1 MDQSVLLRQILVYD
15 KDRAFI
21 TLLQNALGEHGF
33 EVQAEAPQIENIH
46 MINVLKP
53 EAIFIAVDADDKIGY
68 TLCNKARKL
77 AGKKTLIVV
86 ATSSLSPHDLALH
99 RNLKLRADIY
109 LDKRGLSRKEL
120 LHKLD
125 KLLRIEIGKS
135 PIPQEE
141 DNGLPQPEDISQITD
156 AGSKDGLIDETP
168 ELTHKAK
175 DAGSNRGQL
184 IPDIENQSDS
194 INDQANNEDEKD
206 DDRLQHVVAEQERE
220 IFRLRKQLEEARR
233 EASSSPFSEYFLSM
247 RDQIEQ
253 KELEI
258 IQLKEK
264 IDKSKKENQES
275 KTELK
280 KVRKEIA
287 NLKKEIGK
295 GTKHDQELTALVEER
310 QNAVEEAQKELI
322 HEQKAHK
329 ETRERFESK
338 ITDLINKH
346 DVAYKRAELR
356 HAAQLAQLQSEKNE
370 EIEDLKQKLSQ
381 EVEKAA
387 DMMIQVRKAHQEAPK
402 QLEMQITQIQAII
415 EDMEKRYIAMLRIIE
430 EKYKNDIV
438 KHKEDFKNEL
448 ESVEGKYTTQFTK
461 FKSEKDAEINDLKQK
476 ASDEAKKAADI
487 LNQERK
493 SYEET
498 LKQYETKIGEL
509 EAAVKDA
516 ERQHLIQIRAA
527 EEKGK
532 TDLSQAENYHNSVVN
547 SIVKKHSAELAQ
559 LRSEMAKERQTYQEA
574 RKEYETKIT
583 KLLDQH
589 ADAYK
594 KAELKHAAQLAEL
607 QSEKDAEIEALK
619 KKINEKEGEKVPD
632 ILNKGH

>member
-1 MDQSVLLRQILVYD
+1 VLMRQILVYD
-15 KDRAFI
+15 SDRAFI

-33 EVQAEAPQIENIH
+33 EVQAEAPHIENIH

-53 EAIFIAVDADDKIGY
+53 EAIFIAVNAADKIGY

-77 AGKKTLIVV
+77 VGNKTLIIV
-86 ATSSLSPHDLALH
+86 ATSTLSPHDLALH

-125 KLLRIEIGKS
+125 KLLKIEIRKS
-135 PIPQEE
+135 PIPQE
-141 DNGLPQPEDISQITD
+141 DNSLPQPEDISQITV
-156 AGSKDGLIDETP
+156 AGSKAGLIDETP
-168 ELTHKAK
+168 AFTDKAK
-175 DAGSNRGQL
+175 DAASHGGEL
-184 IPDIENQSDS
+184 APDIENQSDS
-194 INDQANNEDEKD
+194 QGDQANNEDGKD
-206 DDRLQHVVAEQERE
+206 DDKLQRMVAEQERE
-220 IFRLRKQLEEARR
+220 ILRLRRQLGEARR

-247 RDQIEQ
+247 REQIEQ

-264 IDKSKKENQES
+264 IDKSKKENQDS

-287 NLKKEIGK
+287 NLKKEIDEGI
-295 GTKHDQELTALVEER
+295 KHNQELTALIEER
-310 QNAVEEAQKELI
+310 QNAVEEAQKELT

-356 HAAQLAQLQSEKNE
+356 HSAQLAQLQSEKND
-370 EIEDLKQKLSQ
+370 EIEDLKQKLTQ

-387 DMMIQVRKAHQEAPK
+387 DMMIQVRKEYQEAPK
-402 QLEMQITQIQAII
+402 QLETQITEIQAVI
-415 EDMEKRYIAMLRIIE
+415 EEMEKRYIAMLRIIE

-438 KHKEDFKNEL
+438 KYKEDFKHEL
-448 ESVEGKYTTQFTK
+448 ELVERKYATQLAELQ
-461 FKSEKDAEINDLKQK
+461 SEKDAEINDLKQK

-487 LNQERK
+487 LNQERR
-493 SYEET
+493 SYEEA
-498 LKQYETKIGEL
+498 LKQYETKIVEL
-509 EAAVKDA
+509 EAAVEDA
-516 ERQHLIQIRAA
+516 EKLHLIQLHDV
-527 EEKGK
+527 EEKVK
-532 TDLSQAENYHNSVVN
+532 TELRQAENYHSSVVN
-547 SIVKKHSAELAQ
+547 SIVKKHSVELAQ

-574 RKEYETKIT
+574 RREYETKIT
-583 KLLDQH
+583 KILDQH
-589 ADAYK
+589 ADTYK
-594 KAELKHAAQLAEL
+594 KTELKHAAQLAEL
-607 QSEKDAEIEALK
+607 QSEKDAEIETLK
-619 KKINEKEGEKVPD
+619 KKIAEKGEKAPD